1 MQTACLVLLK
11 LAFLWLATGGLMAR
25 RMRSGVRIT
34 HHSQRPREDTVMP
47 SGTEFIKHEFDEAIA
62 IQQTIVEAG
71 KQLSEKHPVTAVK
84 RQLAAAGKVDQRHL
98 QELQKFGRPYGAAGK
113 REEVAEALS
122 TLAEETAEK
131 ADAEES
137 EAYEAHAVLL
147 NLKRKQQD
155 SAEAMIKIARD
166 RKESDLRNAA
176 TKMKGEIKAGADE
189 LGKSLADFAVQIA
202 SAT

>member
-1 MQTACLVLLK
+1 
-11 LAFLWLATGGLMAR
+11 
-25 RMRSGVRIT
+25 
-34 HHSQRPREDTVMP
+34 MP

-62 IQQTIVEAG
+62 IQTTIVESG
-71 KQLSEKHPVTAVK
+71 KRLATKHPVAAVK
-84 RQLAAAGKVDQRHL
+84 RQLSAAGKVDQRHL
-98 QELQKFGRPYGAAGK
+98 DQLRKYGAPFGAKGK

-122 TLAEETAEK
+122 SLAEETAEK

-155 SAEAMIKIARD
+155 SADAVIKIARD
-166 RKESDLRNAA
+166 RKDTDLRDAA
-176 TKMKGEIKAGADE
+176 TKMKREIKTGADE

-202 SAT
+202 SA